1 MGRLANKAKSVPS
14 HFSDTAVSLKCEG
27 TTHRARRAFRC
38 SGDCHTPGCRH
49 IADRVEFERHLL
61 VDGYNIAHAWPEL
74 RRVLMTEG
82 RDVARAKLVERVR
95 VLHDFERMR
104 VSVVFDGR
112 GAEIAIERP
121 TPHAT
126 FSILYTPGGMTA
138 DDLIEQLA
146 VQAAK
151 PADVFVA
158 TADQAERDTV
168 EAHGAQVISPEQ
180 LAEWVERVG
189 RAQSVA
195 VEEHSKRTATEW
207 KRGRR

>member
-1 MGRLANKAKSVPS
+1 MADGPT
-14 HFSDTAVSLKCEG
+14 HFSDTAVSLKCAG
-27 TTHRARRAFRC
+27 RVHCTRCAFPR
-38 SGDCHTPGCRH
+38 SGDCHPTGRGQDEP
-49 IADRVEFERHLL
+49 RVEFEKHLL

>member
-1 MGRLANKAKSVPS
+1 M
-14 HFSDTAVSLKCEG
+14 
-27 TTHRARRAFRC
+27 
-38 SGDCHTPGCRH
+38 
-49 IADRVEFERHLL
+49 EFEKHLL

-82 RDVARAKLVERVR
+82 RDVARAQLVERLR

-146 VQAAK
+146 VQASN
-151 PADVFVA
+151 PANVFVA

-168 EAHGAQVISPEQ
+168 EAHGAQVLSPEQ

-195 VEEHSKRTATEW
+195 VEEHGKRTEKEW

>member
-1 MGRLANKAKSVPS
+1 M
-14 HFSDTAVSLKCEG
+14 
-27 TTHRARRAFRC
+27 
-38 SGDCHTPGCRH
+38 
-49 IADRVEFERHLL
+49 EFEKHLL

-74 RRVLMTEG
+74 RRVLTMEG
-82 RDVARAKLVERVR
+82 RDVARARLIERVR

-112 GAEIAIERP
+112 GADIAIERP
-121 TPHAT
+121 TPHTT
-126 FSILYTPGGMTA
+126 FSVLYTPAGMTA

-151 PADVFVA
+151 PSDVWVA

-168 EAHGAQVISPEQ
+168 EAHGAQVLSPEQ
-180 LAEWVERVG
+180 LAEWVDRVG

-195 VEEHSKRTATEW
+195 VEQHSKRTASAW
-207 KRGRR
+207 KHGRG

>member
-1 MGRLANKAKSVPS
+1 M
-14 HFSDTAVSLKCEG
+14 
-27 TTHRARRAFRC
+27 
-38 SGDCHTPGCRH
+38 
-49 IADRVEFERHLL
+49 EFEKHLL

-74 RRVLMTEG
+74 RRILMTEG
-82 RDVARAKLVERVR
+82 RDVARAQLVERVR

-112 GAEIAIERP
+112 GADIAIERP

-126 FSILYTPGGMTA
+126 FSVLYTPGGMTA

-146 VQAAK
+146 VQSPK

-158 TADQAERDTV
+158 TADQSERDTV
-168 EAHGAQVISPEQ
+168 EAGGVQVVTPEQ
-180 LAEWVERVG
+180 LAEWIERVG

-195 VEEHSKRTATEW
+195 VEEHTKRTASQW
-207 KRGRR
+207 KRGRS